1 MSDFLNAVSSTNK
14 ACITNGV
21 NTVAVGTGLA
31 DATLGAPSPGHECT
45 IIVKTRTSGNGVV
58 TTATGVTFD
67 GTNNTATFDAVNE
80 SLTLVYKDAV
90 TWEVKANIGAVAMSS
105 V

>member
-1 MSDFLNAVSSTNK
+1 MTSFVNAVSSTNK

-21 NTVAVGTGLA
+21 NTVAIGTGLA

-45 IIVKTRTSGNGVV
+45 IIVKTRSSGNGVV
-58 TTATGVTFD
+58 TCATGVTLD
-67 GTNNTATFDAVNE
+67 GTATIATFDAVYE

-90 TWEVKANIGAVAMSS
+90 TWEVKANIGGVVLS
-105 V
+105 

>member
-1 MSDFLNAVSSTNK
+1 MSDFLNAVSSANK

-31 DATLGAPSPGHECT
+31 DATLGAPYPGHECT
-45 IIVKTRTSGNGVV
+45 IIVKTLTSGDGVV
-58 TTATGVTFD
+58 TTADGVTFD
-67 GTNNTATFDAVNE
+67 GTNNTATFDAVSE
-80 SLTLVYKDAV
+80 ALILVYKDEV
-90 TWEVKANIGAVAMSS
+90 TWEIKANIGGVELSD